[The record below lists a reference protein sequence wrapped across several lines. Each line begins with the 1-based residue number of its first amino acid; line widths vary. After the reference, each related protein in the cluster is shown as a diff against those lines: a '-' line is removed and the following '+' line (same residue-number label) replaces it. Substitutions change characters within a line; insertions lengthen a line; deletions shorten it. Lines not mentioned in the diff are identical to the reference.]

1 MAAERPLLPMWWRD
15 NKLYDNIENDRP
27 DNDNNNN
34 GDDIDCFAR
43 QDKLLVLPQ
52 DISLNATLLRFSGPS
67 KW

>member
-1 MAAERPLLPMWWRD
+1 M
-15 NKLYDNIENDRP
+15 YDNIENDRP

-67 KW
+67 K